1 MNFIV
6 GRILKVLE
14 GSNEKY
20 NRIAAFNV
28 DQDEQDEEEAFWI
41 FTMLIESLLPI
52 DYYSNM
58 VGVLIDQKILY
69 DLFKQ
74 KIPLL
79 CDHLRLIGF
88 DQSLLGFQ
96 WLVCFLSYNIN
107 SDISIKIWDM
117 FLINGIKVIMK
128 FSLALF
134 HMMKND
140 LMKTND
146 FAEIFE
152 ILDSYPRKLI
162 DSKTLI

>member
-1 MNFIV
+1 
-6 GRILKVLE
+6 
-14 GSNEKY
+14 
-20 NRIAAFNV
+20 
-28 DQDEQDEEEAFWI
+28 
-41 FTMLIESLLPI
+41 
-52 DYYSNM
+52 
-58 VGVLIDQKILY
+58 
-69 DLFKQ
+69 
-74 KIPLL
+74 
-79 CDHLRLIGF
+79 
-88 DQSLLGFQ
+88 
-96 WLVCFLSYNIN
+96 
-107 SDISIKIWDM
+107 M